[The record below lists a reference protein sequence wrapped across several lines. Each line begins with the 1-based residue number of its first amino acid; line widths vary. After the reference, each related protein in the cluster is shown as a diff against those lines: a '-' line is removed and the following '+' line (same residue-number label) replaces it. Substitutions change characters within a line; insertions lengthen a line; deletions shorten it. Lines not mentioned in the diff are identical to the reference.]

1 MPQKFWMGHEV
12 ALGPSYQQI
21 LVSPPPLA
29 KVLTNASVTYHCA
42 SSTHNSAT
50 NPAVTCRKQVE
61 SIIFLELVLIRLGM
75 DVSLLELFSPS
86 FHLAVIL
93 ICFGFRPKGQDTEI
107 PDDYKSYSESI
118 FSTLALAP

>member
-12 ALGPSYQQI
+12 ALGPAYQQI
-21 LVSPPPLA
+21 LVSPPALA

-42 SSTHNSAT
+42 GSTHNSAT

-61 SIIFLELVLIRLGM
+61 SIILLELVLIQLGM
-75 DVSLLELFSPS
+75 DETIPGLFSPS
-86 FHLAVIL
+86 FHYSRVD
-93 ICFGFRPKGQDTEI
+93 ICFGFVPKGRDTEM